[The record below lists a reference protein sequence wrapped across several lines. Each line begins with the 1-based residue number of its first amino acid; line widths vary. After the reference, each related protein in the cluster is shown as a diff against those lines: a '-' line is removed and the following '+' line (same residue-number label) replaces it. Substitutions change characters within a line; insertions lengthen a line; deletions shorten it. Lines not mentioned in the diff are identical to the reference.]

1 MIVEIECELNDV
13 IIPFCSSD
21 VFKEEWL
28 ELNHDIERDGMWF
41 MVLQGMFLFIICKCN
56 YICVSGLSSSE
67 GPRSFSY
74 DLSSDKEGML
84 MNSQCFKVFT
94 FVMICFIGDSE
105 VCYLSSALKV
115 NSSLTV
121 LNLGVI

>member
-1 MIVEIECELNDV
+1 
-13 IIPFCSSD
+13 
-21 VFKEEWL
+21 
-28 ELNHDIERDGMWF
+28 MWF
-41 MVLQGMFLFIICKCN
+41 MVSQGMFLFIICKSN
-56 YICVSGLSSSE
+56 YIRVRGLSSRR

-74 DLSSDKEGML
+74 DFPSYRGRML
-84 MNSQCFKVFT
+84 MNSKCFNVFT
-94 FVMICFIGDSE
+94 FSLKCFIGDSE